1 MNKQLYI
8 NGDHRFPVS
17 TEALEFIQQQ
27 IFLVARLCHIVGAN
41 VIIKQP
47 AANANPPASWLGDD
61 QYDPYS
67 GLVIIAGK
75 LYPLYGNSALDAI
88 SIYDATDSVQVET
101 SVVTVRSYH
110 FAQYTANGR
119 YPLSTFTTTDTIVHL
134 MQRISAIEDNYL
146 TETAIRAL
154 VQSMQTEIDT
164 TGNNLS
170 SLINRVATIENNYR
184 TAAQINELLAANAQ
198 HHLPKGSVIDWSH
211 DGYIAYDDVPYGYIP
226 CGKVII
232 GTTNSMNAIQLS
244 DELNKWKNHYTGV
257 RITNGTIIKK
267 NIDNIIV
274 QYSYIQITEA
284 NGVDIPDLTDR
295 FIMQAGYTIDSG
307 KTGGDKTATLTIN
320 NMPNHKH
327 DVVVNSDGS
336 AHRHQL
342 EWPANAGGG
351 SPISAN
357 NYIEVNSKQGSA
369 GNECFLA
376 TKTNVNN
383 YDGKHTHTITETAKG
398 NGTPF
403 SIIPPYFALYKL
415 IKVI

>member
-110 FAQYTANGR
+110 FAQYTANGK
-119 YPLSTFTTTDTIVHL
+119 YPLSTFTTTDTIVRL
-134 MQRISAIEDNYL
+134 MQRISTIEDNYL

-198 HHLPKGSVIDWSH
+198 HHLPKGSIIDWYGTADFNH
-211 DGYIAYDDVPYGYIP
+211 IPYGYVP
-226 CGKVII
+226 CGCFFAGSASQFSPDGA
-232 GTTNSMNAIQLS
+232 GTQEIA
-244 DELNKWKNHYTGV
+244 KWKS
-257 RITNGTIIKK
+257 R
-267 NIDNIIV
+267 
-274 QYSYIQITEA
+274 YSNIQIATLA
-284 NGVDIPDLTDR
+284 INGGSKIGIRIYSCNSQTVPDLTDR
-295 FIMQAGYTIDSG
+295 FIVQAGGNYSLG
-307 KTGGDKTATLTIN
+307 NTGGDNEITLTTQQ
-320 NMPNHKH
+320 MPQHIHGRGTWNSQGGFK
-327 DVVVNSDGS
+327 VVD
-336 AHRHQL
+336 L
-342 EWPANAGGG
+342 AGGLTKAGAFTEKNRESTNIRASG
-351 SPISAN
+351 SDDN
-357 NYIEVNSKQGSA
+357 WRVTVE
-369 GNECFLA
+369 
-376 TKTNVNN
+376 
-383 YDGKHTHTITETAKG
+383 YDWAKG
-398 NGTPF
+398 LSGSLGTAGGSQPHENR
-403 SIIPPYFALYKL
+403 PPYFALYKL